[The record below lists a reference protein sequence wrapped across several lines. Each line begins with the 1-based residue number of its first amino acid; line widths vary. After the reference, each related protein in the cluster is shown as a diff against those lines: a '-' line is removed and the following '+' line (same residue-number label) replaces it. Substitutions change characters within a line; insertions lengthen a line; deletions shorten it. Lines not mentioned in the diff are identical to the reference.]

1 METGP
6 ICQRQQSAIALQQK
20 TLKEELFHL
29 CKTVLLMDSLVKLVT
44 IIVEP
49 SVLIH
54 RKLL

>member
-29 CKTVLLMDSLVKLVT
+29 CKTALLMDSLVKLVT